1 MAVRKATIQDMDV
14 LMEIYD
20 TARKFMVANGN
31 PTQWPEGYP
40 SKKILLKDME
50 AEHLYV
56 YEKNGEIEGSF
67 VFFIGEDPSY
77 AKIDGNWL
85 NDKPYGVI
93 HRIAS
98 RQRIGHVGQSILDYC
113 FTKIN
118 NIRIDTHKDNIP
130 MQNML
135 KKNGFVYV
143 GVIELISIQ
152 ESRLAFQAV
161 KE

>member
-1 MAVRKATIQDMDV
+1 M
-14 LMEIYD
+14 
-20 TARKFMVANGN
+20 
-31 PTQWPEGYP
+31 
-40 SKKILLKDME
+40 
-50 AEHLYV
+50 
-56 YEKNGEIEGSF
+56 
-67 VFFIGEDPSY
+67 
-77 AKIDGNWL
+77 
-85 NDKPYGVI
+85 I